1 MIFIVSYN
9 WVTSFN
15 GLNTMTQNSTG
26 RTNIDDQNVD
36 AQISLLEIVDFIKK
50 SWKIIVLGSF
60 LGLVCA
66 VGYLVV
72 TPPMFEATAQIRM
85 AQISQVNPANPFGA
99 VIEDPTSL
107 ISRMQFPTN
116 YSPEVIGACGYQDL
130 PQAALALSKAAK
142 FSIPKGVANAVE
154 LKILTPTSQLAAS
167 CAQAIFVQITQM
179 QEQLS
184 KTFVEE
190 AKIKLASDN
199 EHIEGARKLITKA
212 DQSGSVMSAAYL
224 SARDELTYFLTD
236 REKMIDLINS
246 VKSGGTRLDSPI
258 YASERPVSPKKAISL
273 IAGLAGGF
281 FLGLLFALGR
291 KFIQQSSLN
300 GRLN

>member
-1 MIFIVSYN
+1 MQQSYLQED
-9 WVTSFN
+9 
-15 GLNTMTQNSTG
+15 GQE
-26 RTNIDDQNVD
+26 
-36 AQISLLEIVDFIKK
+36 ISLLDILNFIKK

-66 VGYLVV
+66 IGYIVV
-72 TPPMFEATAQIRM
+72 TPPMYEATARIRM

-99 VIEDPTSL
+99 TIEDPASL

-116 YSPEVIGACGYQDL
+116 YSPEVIGACGYQDI
-130 PQAALALSKAAK
+130 PHAALALSKATK

-154 LKILTPTSQLAAS
+154 LKILAPTSQLAAS
-167 CAQAIFVQITQM
+167 CAQAIFVQISQM

-212 DQSGSVMSAAYL
+212 DQSGSAMSAAYL
-224 SARDELTYFLTD
+224 SARDELTYFLSD
-236 REKMIDLINS
+236 LEKMIDLINS
-246 VKSGGTRLDSPI
+246 VKSRGTRLDSPI
-258 YASERPVSPKKAISL
+258 YAPERPVSPKKAISL
-273 IAGLAGGF
+273 IAGLAAGF

-291 KFIQQSSLN
+291 EWAQQLSLSRVQN
-300 GRLN
+300 